1 MKVLVAIHDRALRD
15 NIFDAA
21 TIERLTSRHDVTWL
35 DEAPSRDGF
44 AAALTGCEAC
54 ITSWG
59 SPRFDAQLLRDTPS
73 LRFIGHAAGTLAPY
87 LDASAFDG
95 RLTIVN
101 SGWHLA
107 MSTAECALTLM
118 LAGAWRLHAYG
129 LRMRA
134 GNWSDSHSETVPG
147 VHGNTVGLVGMGDI
161 SRRVIEYLR
170 PLQARVLLHSRHC
183 TPEQAQKLGV
193 EVVPLDALFAQS
205 DIVSLHATL
214 TPQNVG
220 MVGQAQ
226 LELMRDGSLL
236 VNTARARLI
245 DDAAL
250 RAALRSGRIHAALD
264 VFDKEPLPADDELL
278 ALPNVTCAPH
288 IGGFAEH
295 WRKKVGSSVVDAL
308 EDVIAG
314 RTPAHLVTRERFA
327 AMSAN

>member
-21 TIERLTSRHDVTWL
+21 TIERLTRNHDVTWL
-35 DEAPSRDGF
+35 DEAPTRDGF

-59 SPRFDAQLLRDTPS
+59 SPRLDEKLLRDTPS
-73 LRFIGHAAGTLAPY
+73 LRLIGHAAGTLAPY

-95 RLTIVN
+95 KLTIVN

-118 LAGAWRLHAYG
+118 LAGAWRLHVYEA
-129 LRMRA
+129 RMRA
-134 GNWSDSHSETVPG
+134 GGWSDSHSETVPG
-147 VHGNTVGLVGMGDI
+147 VHGSTIGLVGLGDI

-183 TPEQAQKLGV
+183 SPEQAQQFGV
-193 EVVPLDALFAQS
+193 EAVPLDTLFAQS
-205 DIVSLHATL
+205 NIVSLHATL

-220 MVGQAQ
+220 MIGQAQ
-226 LELMRDGSLL
+226 LDLMQEGSLL

-250 RAALRSGRIHAALD
+250 RAAVRGGRIHAALD
-264 VFDKEPLPADDELL
+264 VFDKEPLSAADELL

-288 IGGFAEH
+288 IGGFATY
-295 WRKKVGSSVVDAL
+295 WRKKIGSSIVDAL
-308 EDVIAG
+308 EDIVAG